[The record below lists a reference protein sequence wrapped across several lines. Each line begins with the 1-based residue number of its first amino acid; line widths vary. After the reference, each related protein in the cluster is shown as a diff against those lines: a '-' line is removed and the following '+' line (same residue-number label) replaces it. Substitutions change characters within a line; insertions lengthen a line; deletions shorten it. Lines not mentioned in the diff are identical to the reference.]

1 MHSSDSECA
10 TPEMSRPVWAQGL
23 TVTTITKETTTTLF
37 TGALSRSLLDQV
49 LARRS
54 TSTSAAVWS
63 QVFQLA
69 FYLVLVGQ
77 IRRTQALLHSH
88 TCKFT

>member
-49 LARRS
+49 LARS
-54 TSTSAAVWS
+54 VLINAAVWS
-63 QVFQLA
+63 QVFQ
-69 FYLVLVGQ
+69 FGVLSSACW
-77 IRRTQALLHSH
+77 TD
-88 TCKFT
+88 